1 MLSEEDISKL
11 IMRYTPKRGRILEVG
26 CESGDVSV
34 VLARRTKNIIYGVD
48 NSKSVISEAKRKSRN
63 LKNIFFDVM
72 KAEELNFPDDFFH
85 LVYSI
90 RTLHETKA
98 KKSLGE
104 MYRVLVPG
112 GTLIIIDWTK
122 EAAAS
127 WSEKSFD
134 PEELGAMLSHI
145 GFAHFSIDVRNDFY
159 ELVARK

>member
-1 MLSEEDISKL
+1 MLSDEEILKL
-11 IMRYTPKRGRILEVG
+11 IMHHTPKGGRILEIG
-26 CESGDVSV
+26 CESGNVSLA
-34 VLARRTKNIIYGVD
+34 LARETENIIYGVD
-48 NSKSVISEAKRKSRN
+48 NSKSAISEAKRKSLD

-85 LVYSI
+85 LIYSV

-112 GTLIIIDWTK
+112 GMLIIIDWTK
-122 EAAAS
+122 KAAAG

-134 PEELGAMLSHI
+134 PEELRGMLSPI
-145 GFAHFSIDVRNDFY
+145 GFAHFSIEVRNDFY